1 MIPYE
6 LEDWNYEVIKK
17 LIESNFFETNK
28 FDFKEDIP
36 KEIEKTVCAF
46 ANTEGGFLIFGI
58 KDDRELSFTE
68 RIIGIDPKRDFP
80 REFGDKI
87 RDKIDPPVYFEF
99 KNPPIKIPN
108 STKVIHV
115 IKIPQS
121 PERPHMVVHDR
132 RFYYRTNK
140 GNDVMTRNQIK
151 DTFLGWELR
160 RQKLRL
166 LFIELLSNK
175 KQIESMI
182 IPENKI
188 KEVYS
193 LVTLD
198 SSIIQTLLVET
209 YPIIMLENELIKLL
223 LTIRE
228 EIKIINNKIKIFYS
242 QVALPLTNK
251 EEIVKSHNEFINQK
265 VKTLAQ
271 LIDRALEI
279 LQKKYNMVNPF
290 K

>member
-17 LIESNFFETNK
+17 LVQANLFETDK

-36 KEIEKTVCAF
+36 REIEKTVCAF

-58 KDDRELSFTE
+58 KDDRKLPLTE
-68 RIIGIDPKRDFP
+68 RIIGIPSERDFP

-87 RDKIDPPVYFEF
+87 RDRIDPPVYFEF

-108 STKVIHV
+108 SSNVIHI

-121 PERPHMVVHDR
+121 PERPHMVVQNR
-132 RFYYRTNK
+132 LFYYRTNK

-151 DTFLGWELR
+151 ESFLGWELR

-166 LFIELLSNK
+166 LFIELLSNRE
-175 KQIESMI
+175 IAESMI

-193 LVTLD
+193 LVTPD
-198 SSIIQTLLVET
+198 SSVIQALLVET
-209 YPIIMLENELIKLL
+209 YPVIMLENELIKVLL
-223 LTIRE
+223 SIRE
-228 EIKIINNKIKIFYS
+228 EIKVINNKIRIFYS
-242 QVALPLTNK
+242 QVALSNK
-251 EEIVKSHNEFINQK
+251 EEIVKTHNEFINDRAK
-265 VKTLAQ
+265 RLVQ
-271 LIDRALEI
+271 LIDIALEI
-279 LQKKYNMVNPF
+279 LQKKYGMSNPF